1 MERWG
6 IILGVE
12 ELTIMVVILAAI
24 VLLRIKL
31 PKYIQKK
38 AETTMTGA
46 VLAKVSE
53 ISERYENGLK
63 ELSKAIETQTQ
74 VIQATTKQTL
84 ENMVYNENIP
94 IHKRLLA
101 FRNYLAMGGNG
112 NCKEFA
118 FPMVLEKRLFWQDI
132 TNDREGYMITDPE
145 GYEKS
150 LNDIKRLIL

>member
-1 MERWG
+1 MDRWG
-6 IILGVE
+6 IILGIE
-12 ELTIMVVILAAI
+12 ELIIILVILVI
-24 VLLRIKL
+24 IILLRIKL
-31 PKYIQKK
+31 PNYIQKK
-38 AETTMTGA
+38 AETTMTNA

-53 ISERYENGLK
+53 IAALNEKGLK
-63 ELSKAIETQTQ
+63 ELSKTIEKQTQ

-118 FPMVLEKRLFWQDI
+118 LPMVLEKRLFWQDI
-132 TNDREGYMITDPE
+132 IHEKGFMITDPE
-145 GYEKS
+145 SYEKS
-150 LNDIKRLIL
+150 INEIKRLII